1 MRSADIGRPPRE
13 PGFHA
18 RLIFVGHSGGVRIL
32 IVEDDRK
39 LGPVLVRGFAT
50 DSIAADLV
58 GTGEQAIVRAG
69 ATDYAVIV
77 LDVMLPD
84 VDGFEVCRRL
94 RADDVDSPVL
104 MLTARDDVADR
115 VHGLNCGAD
124 DYLVKPFRFSELLA
138 RVRAMSRRGP
148 IQRGVVLEVG
158 DLRLDAA
165 RHQVWRADT
174 PIDLS
179 RTEYALLEALMQNPG
194 NVLSRFDLLEQV
206 WGFDYENRSNVV
218 EVYVRYL
225 RQKIDRP
232 FGRNTLQTIRGVGYR
247 VCNEE

>member
-1 MRSADIGRPPRE
+1 MGLMFVQHPE
-13 PGFHA
+13 PM
-18 RLIFVGHSGGVRIL
+18 RIL
-32 IVEDDRK
+32 IVEDDQK

-50 DSIAADLV
+50 DAIASDLV
-58 GTGEQAIVRAG
+58 TTGREAMVRAG
-69 ATDYAVIV
+69 ATEYGAIV

-84 VDGFEVCRRL
+84 LDGFAVCRAMR
-94 RADDVDSPVL
+94 DDKVDAPVL
-104 MLTARDDVADR
+104 MLTARDDVEDR
-115 VHGLNCGAD
+115 VRGLNCGAD
-124 DYLVKPFRFSELLA
+124 DYLVKPFSFNELLA

-148 IQRGVVLEVG
+148 IQRSVVLEIG

-165 RHQVWRADT
+165 RHQVWRAET

-179 RTEYALLEALMQNPG
+179 RKEYAVLEALMQNPG

-206 WGFDYENRSNVV
+206 WGYDYENRSIVV

-247 VCNEE
+247 LCNEE